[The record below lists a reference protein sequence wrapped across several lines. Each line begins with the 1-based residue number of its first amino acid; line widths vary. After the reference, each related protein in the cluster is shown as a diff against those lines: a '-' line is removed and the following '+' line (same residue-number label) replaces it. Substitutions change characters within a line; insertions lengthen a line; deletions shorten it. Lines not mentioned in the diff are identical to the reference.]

1 VGVSVP
7 SNGKGETVNRKDKFM
22 KKLKYVSIVTA
33 LALVVM
39 ASVVYGKIV
48 SEATGKGAFL
58 DSAGNTVNMQFKA
71 GVDNTGTF
79 FGEVQQTTKLP
90 GPDAF
95 WHGTV
100 LCYEELSEDTAVFA
114 GVIDSSSDPSLEGQ
128 FFEVEVVDNAPDEY
142 GFEFSNRQPDCDHL
156 SVRSTPIIRGSI
168 QVH

>member
-1 VGVSVP
+1 
-7 SNGKGETVNRKDKFM
+7 M
-22 KKLKYVSIVTA
+22 KKFKCVSIVTG

-39 ASVVYGKIV
+39 ASVVHATIV
-48 SEATGKGAFL
+48 SQATGKGAFL
-58 DSAGNTVNMQFKA
+58 DVAGNIVNLQFKA
-71 GVDNTGTF
+71 GVDNTGAF

-100 LCYEELSEDTAVFA
+100 LCYALLSPDTAIFG

-128 FFEVEVVDNAPDEY
+128 FFEVKVVDNAPDQY
-142 GFEFSNRQPDCDHL
+142 GFEFTNKQPDCKNIN
-156 SVRSTPIIRGSI
+156 VRMQPITRGSI